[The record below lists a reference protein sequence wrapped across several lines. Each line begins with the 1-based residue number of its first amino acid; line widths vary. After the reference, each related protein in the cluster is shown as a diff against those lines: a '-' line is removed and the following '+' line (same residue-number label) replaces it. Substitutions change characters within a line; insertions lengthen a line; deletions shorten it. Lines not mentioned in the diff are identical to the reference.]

1 MEVVVAL
8 DTSPKVAVLAL
19 VDNLEEPFLM
29 EHLTSE
35 STEDNHLLEDQV
47 TFKDYMVVAS
57 AQINQDSTEAFN
69 QIILMVEDHLHL
81 TKDAPAH

>member
-1 MEVVVAL
+1 MVVAL

-19 VDNLEEPFLM
+19 ADNLEVPFLM
-29 EHLTSE
+29 EHPTLE

-47 TFKDYMVVAS
+47 TFKDYRVVAS

-81 TKDAPAH
+81 TMDAPGH